1 MVEQKI
7 LLSLRLT
14 NYCFT
19 MCLLKRGNSSLL
31 SYCSSFDIILTCL
44 DCGGGLVTKLCLTL
58 ATPWTIV
65 HQAPLPMGFPR
76 QGYWSGLPFPFS
88 GYLLKPG
95 IESRSPAL

>member
-7 LLSLRLT
+7 LLSLKLT

-58 ATPWTIV
+58 ATPWTVV
-65 HQAPLPMGFPR
+65 HQVPLSIGFPR
-76 QGYWSGLPFPFS
+76 QGY
-88 GYLLKPG
+88 
-95 IESRSPAL
+95 